1 MKTVSKIFWTLVFL
15 GLLGY
20 GGYKGYLYKRDAIAK
35 AAAAKQEIADRNKRP
50 VPVLTAKAIARDVPV
65 WLANPGTV
73 QAYNTV
79 TVRPRVSGT
88 LDTVNF
94 TEGQLVN
101 QGDVLA
107 QIDARPY
114 KAVLDQASARKI
126 QNEALLTNARLE
138 LARVKSLVESD
149 AESQRV
155 LDEQAAKTAQLE
167 ASVKADQA
175 AIDAAQLDFDFTTLR
190 SPITGRTGI
199 RHVDAGN
206 TVTANQPEGLVVV
219 TQMNPISVVFSLAQ
233 KHIASL
239 LPSVT
244 ADAAPFKV
252 QALHDRTDDVLG
264 EGVLS
269 LMDNQVDLSTD
280 SIRLKATFPNES
292 GTLWPGQYVNAR
304 VHVTTLNAAVL
315 VPSFSVVAGID
326 GPFVYIAK
334 PDNTVEVRLVETG
347 LVLPKEH
354 LVVITKGIEAGEL
367 IIREGQNKLKPSSII
382 APIAEG
388 ATP

>member
-1 MKTVSKIFWTLVFL
+1 MKTVGRIFWTLIFL

-20 GGYKGYLYKRDAIAK
+20 GGFRGYHYKKDALAK
-35 AAAAKQEIADRNKRP
+35 AAAAKQEIAERSKRP
-50 VPVLTAKAIARDVPV
+50 VPVLVAQAVVKDVPV

-88 LDTVNF
+88 LDAVNF
-94 TEGQLVN
+94 TEGQLVK

-114 KAVLDQASARKI
+114 KALLDQAAARKT
-126 QNEALLTNARLE
+126 QDEALLTNARLE
-138 LARVKSLVESD
+138 LARVKMLVESD

-155 LDEQAAKTAQLE
+155 LDEQEAKTAQLE
-167 ASVKADQA
+167 ALVKADQA

-219 TQMNPISVVFSLAQ
+219 TQMNPISVIFSLAQ
-233 KHIASL
+233 KHIESL
-239 LPSVT
+239 LPSMSP
-244 ADAAPFKV
+244 DAPPFKV
-252 QALHDRTDDVLG
+252 QALHDRTDQILG
-264 EGVLS
+264 EGLLS

-280 SIRLKATFPNES
+280 SIRLKATFPNEN
-292 GTLWPGQYVNAR
+292 GTLWPGQYINAR
-304 VHVTTLNAAVL
+304 VHVTTLKDAVL
-315 VPSFSVVAGID
+315 VPAVSVLPGID
-326 GPFVYIAK
+326 GAFVYIAK

-347 LVLPKEH
+347 LALPKEH
-354 LVVITKGIEAGEL
+354 LVVITKGVQAGETVV
-367 IIREGQNKLKPSSII
+367 REGQNKLKPSSMI
-382 APIAEG
+382 APVAEG
-388 ATP
+388 VTP

>member
-1 MKTVSKIFWTLVFL
+1 MKISKIFWTLVFF

-20 GGYKGYLYKRDAIAK
+20 GGYRAYHYKKDALAK
-35 AAAAKQEIADRNKRP
+35 AAAAKQEIAERAKRP
-50 VPVLTAKAIARDVPV
+50 IPVVTAQAVVKDVPV

-88 LDTVNF
+88 LDSVSF
-94 TEGQLVN
+94 TEGQLVT

-114 KAVLDQASARKI
+114 KAVLDQVLARKV
-126 QNEALLTNARLE
+126 QNEALLANARLE
-138 LARVKSLVESD
+138 LTRVKSLVESD

-167 ASVKADQA
+167 ALVKADQA

-206 TVTANQPEGLVVV
+206 TVTANQSEGLVVV
-219 TQMNPISVVFSLAQ
+219 TQMKPISVVFSLAQ
-233 KHIASL
+233 KHIESL
-239 LPSVT
+239 LPSMNP
-244 ADAAPFKV
+244 DSPPFKV
-252 QALHDRTDDVLG
+252 QALHDRTGDVLS

-269 LMDNQVDLSTD
+269 LLDNQVDLTTD
-280 SIRLKATFPNES
+280 SLRLKATFSNED

-304 VHVTTLNAAVL
+304 VHVTTLKDAVL
-315 VPSFSVVAGID
+315 APSVSVLPGID
-326 GPFVYIAK
+326 GPFVYVVK
-334 PDNTVEVRLVETG
+334 PDNTVEVRIVEPG
-347 LVLPKEH
+347 LVLPEEH
-354 LVVITKGIEAGEL
+354 LVVIVKGLQAGETVV
-367 IIREGQNKLKPSSII
+367 REGQHKLKPSSVV
-382 APIAEG
+382 APVQR
-388 ATP
+388 